1 MGAHRELAVRSF
13 ENRATPPRNR
23 SLTQIAVPV
32 LAVALMGSGCTT
44 VRSTADSDFRVSR
57 PAGLTYF
64 LPMRRARLTVTRSAR
79 DTVTPTRERDQKV
92 VALAA
97 ADARVVAAK
106 ARREQAYAVLQTL
119 AEGATARAE
128 QIRIAELAA
137 AEETLLRA
145 AAEVLRGEV
154 AELTRR
160 VEAAHAAG
168 GGCLYST
175 KIELLPAQ
183 ADPAARYVADLPHNY
198 FRDDTVRLNVS
209 PAGLLTS
216 ANVVAVDQTGQIL
229 VELAGIAGALEGA
242 GAGTK
247 AFPERA
253 AGTPA
258 ARCEGVPVLVGIF
271 DPTDAGAVGR
281 VNTSLDE
288 SGFPFSIQ
296 VTRPP
301 MAAAAGSGQT
311 PAPVGAPG
319 QTRASVAS
327 GLFYRSPTPVLVEL
341 RHLTPAVGTSP
352 ATATPVDAVVMM
364 LPQAGPTSYIP
375 MRASA
380 FVKTTSDVQFV
391 EGSVAAWSSERPSE
405 VLSVARLPAQ
415 AIEAFAGALSRVLTL
430 RVETSTS
437 REALGAQQMDEQVQL
452 ERHRLLMDC
461 IARARRDG
469 TDVTACLP
477 ETP

>member
-1 MGAHRELAVRSF
+1 MTEFRGVAAGSPWARTRPEVGR
-13 ENRATPPRNR
+13 RR
-23 SLTQIAVPV
+23 LTRMAVPGLV
-32 LAVALMGSGCTT
+32 VALMGSGCAT
-44 VRSTADSDFRVSR
+44 VRSTAEPDFAASR

-64 LPMRRARLTVTRSAR
+64 LPMRQARLTVTRTAR

-97 ADARVVAAK
+97 ADVRVAAAK
-106 ARREQAYAVLQTL
+106 TRREQAYAVLQTL
-119 AEGATARAE
+119 PEGATARAE

-145 AAEVLRGEV
+145 AAEALRGEV

-160 VEAAHAAG
+160 VEAAHASG
-168 GGCLYST
+168 GGCVYST

-183 ADPAARYVADLPHNY
+183 ADPTARFVADLPHNY

-209 PAGLLTS
+209 PTGLLTS
-216 ANVVAVDQTGQIL
+216 ANVVAVDQTGQVL
-229 VELAGIAGALEGA
+229 VELAGLAGALEGA
-242 GAGTK
+242 GGGPK
-247 AFPERA
+247 ALAERA

-258 ARCEGVPVLVGIF
+258 VPCEGVPSFVRIF
-271 DPTDAGAVGR
+271 DPMQSGQVNAVNR
-281 VNTSLDE
+281 DLRNS
-288 SGFPFSIQ
+288 SFPFSLQ
-296 VTRPP
+296 ATSAGQSGSDNARPN
-301 MAAAAGSGQT
+301 S
-311 PAPVGAPG
+311 
-319 QTRASVAS
+319 ASEEISAS
-327 GLFYRSPTPVLVEL
+327 GLYYRSPVPVLVEL
-341 RHLTPAVGTSP
+341 RYLPPGASSQASGDEPAG
-352 ATATPVDAVVMM
+352 TPVDAVVMM
-364 LPQAGPTSYIP
+364 LPQAGPTSYLP
-375 MRASA
+375 MRANA

-415 AIEAFAGALSRVLTL
+415 AIEAFAGALSRILTL

-437 REALGAQQMDEQVQL
+437 REALGAQQMEEQVQL